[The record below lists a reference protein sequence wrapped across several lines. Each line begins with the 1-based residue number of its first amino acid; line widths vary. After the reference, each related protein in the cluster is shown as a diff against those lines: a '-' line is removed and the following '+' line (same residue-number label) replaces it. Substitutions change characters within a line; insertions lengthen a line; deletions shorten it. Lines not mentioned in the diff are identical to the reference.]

1 MNIRKRE
8 ARHGVSFAHPDT
20 RSCSQLTVG
29 LKKSLKPKLCES
41 IVPGLNDEAK
51 MKKPLALGVLF
62 LFVLLLFE
70 MASGQETSELSMP
83 PNGDNERAEVSQWIG
98 PVKISIEYHSPKVHN
113 PPGND
118 RTGHVWGEL
127 VHYGF
132 VDEGFGPTKGA
143 PWRAGA
149 NESTAITFSN
159 DVLVE
164 GKNLSAGTYAL
175 FLDVEKAG
183 PWFWIF
189 SKNLGW
195 GSFQYDAKDDV
206 LRVPITPQEAT
217 FTEFLTYGFDDRLP
231 ASAVAYLQWE
241 KKRIP
246 LKIEVP
252 NVNELYVAK
261 MRQELQSW
269 PGFNYQNWQNAAQ
282 FCADNKINLDEALVW
297 AEKAIN
303 APFRGATIGHEDFS
317 TLSTKAA
324 VLMAMGRESD
334 ADAVMEK
341 ALHLASADAYSIYAY
356 GMGLLRQKRNS
367 KAMEVFTFNQRHNTS
382 DIFWTSLGMARGYT
396 AMEDKKSAI
405 ASWNLVL
412 QNVPPNLSN
421 RRAAYEAALKKVKE
435 SN

>member
-1 MNIRKRE
+1 
-8 ARHGVSFAHPDT
+8 
-20 RSCSQLTVG
+20 
-29 LKKSLKPKLCES
+29 
-41 IVPGLNDEAK
+41 
-51 MKKPLALGVLF
+51 
-62 LFVLLLFE
+62 

-149 NESTAITFSN
+149 NESTAMTFSN